1 MTGSPGSG
9 SRNSTSFWR
18 ISSSNRSVSGPDRLL
33 EEIRQKLVEFLDPDT
48 GEPVIQ
54 NVYRGV
60 DIFHGS
66 RMERAPDLQIDF
78 RDGYRTSWQTTLG
91 AVPAGIVVA
100 NMKKWS
106 GDHCA
111 SDPTDTSGI
120 FLSNRLVRTPEPG
133 LLDIAPTVLQILSVQ
148 SPGPM
153 DGHALDFRTET
164 AFRY

>member
-1 MTGSPGSG
+1 M
-9 SRNSTSFWR
+9 
-18 ISSSNRSVSGPDRLL
+18 
-33 EEIRQKLVEFLDPDT
+33 
-48 GEPVIQ
+48 
-54 NVYRGV
+54 

-111 SDPTDTSGI
+111 SDPTHTSGI
-120 FLSNRLVRTPEPG
+120 FLSNHLVRTPEPG
-133 LLDIAPTVLQILSVQ
+133 LLDIAPTVLQILSVP

-153 DGHALDFRTET
+153 DGHALDFRKET